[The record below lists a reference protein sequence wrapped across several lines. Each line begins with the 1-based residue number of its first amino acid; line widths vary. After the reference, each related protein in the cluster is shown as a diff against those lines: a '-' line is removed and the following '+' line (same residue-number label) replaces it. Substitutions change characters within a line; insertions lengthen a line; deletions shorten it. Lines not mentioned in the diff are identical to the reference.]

1 MSPDDS
7 QVANP
12 IITVVEDKGIIEDAE
27 SQAKEEEVKV
37 ES

>member
-12 IITVVEDKGIIEDAE
+12 IITVVEDKDILGDIE